1 MSHAPLQNEKELWAL
16 DYRAIAGID
25 EAGRGPLAGPV
36 VAACV
41 VMPMDMEIDGIYDSK
56 KLSPKRREAMYDI
69 IYDTALSIGVGWI
82 DHEDIDEINILNATY
97 SAMEMAIKACD
108 IKPDYLLIDA
118 VKLPNIHIPQRS
130 IVKGDNQSQ
139 SIAAASIVA
148 KVTRDREMKKWHDIY
163 PEYGF
168 NRHKGYGTK
177 QHIEAIKEHGLCPI
191 HRKSFSQKFVQGK
204 GK

>member
-1 MSHAPLQNEKELWAL
+1 MSHAPLQNEKELWSL

-41 VMPMDMEIDGIYDSK
+41 IMPMDMEIDGIYDSK

-148 KVTRDREMKKWHDIY
+148 KVTRDREMEKWHDIY